1 MTICN
6 CDEFNTDVTFSG
18 NIKLGG
24 AIAKI
29 NDRANVGI
37 TSNSFDDLIN
47 NFDGAAY
54 WFSGTQGGSAE
65 GTGGT
70 QVMKLQP
77 TGNLEL
83 GGAIA
88 KINGRANVGITA
100 NPLDDLIHNFDGTA
114 YWFSGTQGGS
124 SEGGG
129 TRLMKLQPTG
139 ELEMGNP
146 ARKVID
152 AQGYVLYG

>member
-1 MTICN
+1 
-6 CDEFNTDVTFSG
+6 
-18 NIKLGG
+18 
-24 AIAKI
+24 
-29 NDRANVGI
+29 
-37 TSNSFDDLIN
+37 
-47 NFDGAAY
+47 
-54 WFSGTQGGSAE
+54 
-65 GTGGT
+65 
-70 QVMKLQP
+70 MKLQP

-88 KINGRANVGITA
+88 KINDRSRVGITS
-100 NPLDDLIHNFDGTA
+100 NSFDDLIHNFDGAA
-114 YWFSGTQGGS
+114 YWFTGTQGGS

-146 ARKVID
+146 ARKIVD